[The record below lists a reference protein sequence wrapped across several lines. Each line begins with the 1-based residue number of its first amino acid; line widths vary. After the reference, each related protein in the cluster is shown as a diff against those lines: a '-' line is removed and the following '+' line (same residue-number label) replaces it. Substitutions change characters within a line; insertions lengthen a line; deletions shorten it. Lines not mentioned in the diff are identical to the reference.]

1 MMQTMLKMKV
11 MKMNKI
17 VKAFKVIFTNIYKIV
32 DKIIVTPIS
41 TLIYKIQSKLGKE
54 SKLEKLLNR
63 PNLLLYLSLAFAVI
77 LFYVVDSKVMTLIS
91 SDAEILTNQPVRVI
105 YNTSAYV
112 VEGVPESVDITLI
125 GKKGELYLARQL
137 GDNEVVVD
145 LTDYE
150 ASDKPVEVKMTYNK
164 TIDSLSYKIDPTYAT
179 VTIKK
184 KVSDTKTISYDLMNQ
199 DSLDEKLSV
208 KNVELSKTE
217 VVVRGAQDTLDK
229 IASIKALINLD
240 NSDFSKAGTYTV
252 DNLTLVAYGTNGE
265 LINNVEVVATNI
277 SAKIELDSYSKRV
290 PIKIV
295 TIGELVAGKAIS
307 SITVNGVNS
316 ADYEMTIY
324 GDESALESINDVSV
338 TIDVNGQGNNGSKT
352 SNVTISKPAGVRSVS
367 EESVAVVLNF
377 AEAKQKTITI
387 RGIKTRNVPNGLVA
401 NLSSED
407 EKIVEVQ
414 VVGVESILN
423 NLGDNPEGISAYVD
437 LTGYNEGTYSVPV
450 KIEGTDSRLQYFVTK
465 NVNVVI
471 SKQN

>member
-1 MMQTMLKMKV
+1 
-11 MKMNKI
+11 MNKI

-295 TIGELVAGKAIS
+295 TIGELGAGKAIS

>member
-1 MMQTMLKMKV
+1 
-11 MKMNKI
+11 MNKI

>member
-1 MMQTMLKMKV
+1 MS
-11 MKMNKI
+11 KI
-17 VKAFKVIFTNIYKIV
+17 VKAFKVIFMKIYKLI

-41 TLIYKIQSKLGKE
+41 TLIYKIQSKVGKE

-63 PNLLLYLSLAFAVI
+63 PNVLLYLSLAFAVI
-77 LFYVVDSKVMTLIS
+77 LFYLVDSKVMTLIS

-164 TIDSLSYKIDPTYAT
+164 TIDSLDYKIDPTYAT

-208 KNVELSKTE
+208 KSVELSKTE

-229 IASIKALINLD
+229 IASIKALINLG
-240 NSDFSKAGTYTV
+240 NSDFNKAGSYTV
-252 DNLTLVAYGTNGE
+252 DNLTLVAYGTDGE
-265 LINNVEVVATNI
+265 LISNVEVVATNI
-277 SAKIELDSYSKRV
+277 SAKIELDSYSKKV

-295 TIGELVAGKAIS
+295 TIGDLIPGKAIS
-307 SITVNGVNS
+307 SITVNGVDVS
-316 ADYEMTIY
+316 DYEMTIY
-324 GDESALESINDVSV
+324 GEESALELITEVSV
-338 TIDVNGQGNNGSKT
+338 TIDINGQGNNGSKT
-352 SNVTISKPAGVRSVS
+352 SNVTISKPAGVRHVS
-367 EESVAVVLNF
+367 EDSVAVVLNF

-387 RGIKTRNVPNGLVA
+387 RGIKTRNVPNGLVG

-407 EKIVEVQ
+407 EKVVEVQ
-414 VVGVESILN
+414 VVGVESVLN
-423 NLGDNPEGISAYVD
+423 ELSDNPEGISAYVD
-437 LTGYNEGTYSVPV
+437 LTGYSEGSYSVPV
-450 KIEGTDSRLQYFVTK
+450 KIEGTDSKLQYFVTK

>member
-1 MMQTMLKMKV
+1 M
-11 MKMNKI
+11 
-17 VKAFKVIFTNIYKIV
+17 
-32 DKIIVTPIS
+32 
-41 TLIYKIQSKLGKE
+41 
-54 SKLEKLLNR
+54 
-63 PNLLLYLSLAFAVI
+63 
-77 LFYVVDSKVMTLIS
+77 
-91 SDAEILTNQPVRVI
+91 
-105 YNTSAYV
+105 
-112 VEGVPESVDITLI
+112 
-125 GKKGELYLARQL
+125 
-137 GDNEVVVD
+137 
-145 LTDYE
+145 
-150 ASDKPVEVKMTYNK
+150 
-164 TIDSLSYKIDPTYAT
+164 
-179 VTIKK
+179 
-184 KVSDTKTISYDLMNQ
+184 
-199 DSLDEKLSV
+199 
-208 KNVELSKTE
+208 
-217 VVVRGAQDTLDK
+217 
-229 IASIKALINLD
+229 
-240 NSDFSKAGTYTV
+240 
-252 DNLTLVAYGTNGE
+252 
-265 LINNVEVVATNI
+265 
-277 SAKIELDSYSKRV
+277 
-290 PIKIV
+290 